1 MTQTTATQDLE
12 AARASLAADEELDVF
27 DAAYENPEP
36 DGAEP
41 DDAEAA
47 AGEAAPEG
55 GDGGESGEESADND
69 SPTEAPEDHPGA
81 RRLTA
86 GFHLTRHTKN
96 TVRFDEDGGGE
107 GAIGGL
113 YLRHDAWS
121 RLGEPEAVLVHVEA

>member
-1 MTQTTATQDLE
+1 MTQTTATHDLE
-12 AARASLAADEELDVF
+12 AARASLAADEEFDVF

-36 DGAEP
+36 DDAEP
-41 DDAEAA
+41 DDAEP
-47 AGEAAPEG
+47 APEG
-55 GDGGESGEESADND
+55 DDGEESGDND
-69 SPTEAPEDHPGA
+69 SPTEAPEDHPGV

-121 RLGEPEAVLVHVEA
+121 RLGEPEAVVVHVEA